1 MIPSFGNDV
10 RLVLDPG
17 ERLSVPLGCSDT
29 LPRTIFLAL
38 PPSSA
43 WDMSCA
49 ASEEAMS
56 EGYSL
61 YEQCVARLALVHCIQ
76 GSVLEH
82 LSFFLLHSKQD
93 NTGRG
98 RFCGILITGL
108 SGPGEDAESIRPHFG
123 LSWQESSNNQ
133 GQLGR
138 SLSS

>member
-1 MIPSFGNDV
+1 
-10 RLVLDPG
+10 
-17 ERLSVPLGCSDT
+17 
-29 LPRTIFLAL
+29 
-38 PPSSA
+38 
-43 WDMSCA
+43 MSCA

-98 RFCGILITGL
+98 RFCGILVTGL
-108 SGPGEDAESIRPHFG
+108 SGPGEDAESIRPHFDSPG
-123 LSWQESSNNQ
+123 KELKQSR
-133 GQLGR
+133 LAR
-138 SLSS
+138 S